1 MRYTAHPCHVA
12 RSVALD
18 AELARNEDSLTESR
32 EAARLA
38 RERAAAEQ
46 CLALAKEDRALQQ
59 ATLQAQVDA
68 AVRASQAFSPQL
80 VSAVNRLG
88 DQALLERMAENF
100 GELAAVEGRG
110 LLETAR
116 RYLDFVPQTL
126 MPVLQPP
133 PEEPAQHARALLG
146 PLLRDDAGPEP
157 RAEGRHLLPQHQ
169 QMRDREQLQFQGRR
183 LERRQAPLRF
193 R

>member
-1 MRYTAHPCHVA
+1 M
-12 RSVALD
+12 
-18 AELARNEDSLTESR
+18 
-32 EAARLA
+32 
-38 RERAAAEQ
+38 
-46 CLALAKEDRALQQ
+46 
-59 ATLQAQVDA
+59 DA

-133 PEEPAQHARALLG
+133 PEEPA
-146 PLLRDDAGPEP
+146 
-157 RAEGRHLLPQHQ
+157 
-169 QMRDREQLQFQGRR
+169 
-183 LERRQAPLRF
+183 
-193 R
+193 